1 MSSVF
6 TCFRQIKEILLFG
19 NFQFSSIKTN
29 ILPLKEGGMLIG
41 WFRET
46 LVPTA
51 SANAEWLL
59 DFKGRDYAMAEAIM
73 ETSSDI
79 NLNFRTDEIAQT
91 SVGTLCCAL
100 LP

>member
-6 TCFRQIKEILLFG
+6 ARFRQIEEILLFG

-51 SANAEWLL
+51 SANAERLYLL
-59 DFKGRDYAMAEAIM
+59 RGSF
-73 ETSSDI
+73 
-79 NLNFRTDEIAQT
+79 
-91 SVGTLCCAL
+91 VV
-100 LP
+100 